1 MKGLIYAGYQARQ
14 RGAFSVF
21 GTLAPPWKGSWLKWS
36 RAGFSRM
43 KPGWGKEGN
52 EPVVELSGGEGQ
64 AFWPGVGTALV
75 GEDSAEKSGC

>member
-1 MKGLIYAGYQARQ
+1 
-14 RGAFSVF
+14 
-21 GTLAPPWKGSWLKWS
+21 
-36 RAGFSRM
+36 M

-52 EPVVELSGGEGQ
+52 EPIVELSGGEGQ